1 MISKKAKYALK
12 ALKVLAEQYGK
23 GPVLIS
29 YIAEKEKIPKKFLE
43 AILLDLRNNGVLQS
57 QKGKGG
63 GYLLRISPGE
73 VSFSKILRIIDGP
86 IAPALCVS
94 LLFYGKCED
103 CRDEETCSLRV
114 VLERWRD
121 ANLAVLDKTTLND
134 LLFADNKLNAEI
146 LS

>member
-1 MISKKAKYALK
+1 LPKKRKFR
-12 ALKVLAEQYGK
+12 
-23 GPVLIS
+23 
-29 YIAEKEKIPKKFLE
+29 KKFLE

-63 GYLLRISPGE
+63 GYLLRVPPGE
-73 VSFSKILRIIDGP
+73 VNFSKVLRIIDGP

-94 LLFYGKCED
+94 MFFYGKCDD
-103 CRDEETCSLRV
+103 CKDEVTCSLRT

-121 ANLAVLDKTTLND
+121 ANLAVLDKTTLSD
-134 LLFADNKLNAEI
+134 LLQVENAAATDI

>member
-63 GYLLRISPGE
+63 GYLLRVPPGE
-73 VSFSKILRIIDGP
+73 VNFSKVLRIIDGP

-94 LLFYGKCED
+94 TFM
-103 CRDEETCSLRV
+103 
-114 VLERWRD
+114 
-121 ANLAVLDKTTLND
+121 ANAMTARMKKHAACAPFSKDGGMLTWQFWTKQR
-134 LLFADNKLNAEI
+134 
-146 LS
+146 